1 MGETRVPTGR
11 FAPSPTGPLH
21 AGSLVAAVGS
31 FVLAR
36 QAGGRW
42 LVRME
47 DIDRPRVVSGMAEDI
62 LRTLECLGLEW
73 DGPVVYQSE
82 RTEAYEAALANL
94 LDLGAAFA
102 CGCTRKDL
110 RQAASAPHA
119 PPHVEDEEPVY
130 PGTCREGL
138 PPGREARAVRVRTEG
153 GSIDFADRIQGPQS
167 WNLAETSGDFVIA
180 RADGIFAYQLAVV
193 VDDAEAG
200 VTQVVRGADLLAST
214 ARQIHLQRLLSLP
227 TPEYG
232 HLPLVAG
239 PGGQKLSKRDN
250 AVSLAHGGN
259 LFANGGRLIHGALTF
274 LGQKVPA
281 ELAGATASELLAWA
295 VARFDAAAVP
305 RSPSPFS

>member
-1 MGETRVPTGR
+1 
-11 FAPSPTGPLH
+11 
-21 AGSLVAAVGS
+21 
-31 FVLAR
+31 
-36 QAGGRW
+36 
-42 LVRME
+42 ME
-47 DIDRPRVVSGMAEDI
+47 DIDRPRVVPGMAEDI

-73 DGPVVYQSE
+73 DGPVVCQSE
-82 RTEAYEAALANL
+82 RTEAYEAALSSL
-94 LDLGAAFA
+94 LDLGAAFP

-119 PPHVEDEEPVY
+119 PLHAVDEEPVY

-138 PPGREARAVRVRTEG
+138 PPGREARAVRVRAE
-153 GSIDFADRIQGPQS
+153 GSIDFSDRIQGPQS

-193 VDDAEAG
+193 ADDADAG
-200 VTQVVRGADLLAST
+200 VTEVVRGADLLAST

-232 HLPLVAG
+232 HLPLVTG

-259 LFANGGRLIHGALTF
+259 LSANGGRLIHGALTF

-281 ELAGATASELLAWA
+281 ELAGAAARELLAWA
-295 VARFDAAAVP
+295 VSRFDAAAVP
-305 RSPSPFS
+305 RDSR